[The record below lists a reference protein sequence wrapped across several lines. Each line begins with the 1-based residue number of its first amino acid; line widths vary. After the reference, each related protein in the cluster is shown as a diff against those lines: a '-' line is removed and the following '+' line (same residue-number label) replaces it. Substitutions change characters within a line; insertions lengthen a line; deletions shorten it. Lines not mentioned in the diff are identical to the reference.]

1 MTGLIPDAIRC
12 SYNFPGHTPHWGRV
26 QHQARQGGRGVGER
40 IISVVKQSPT
50 SLLVATASGTVTTY
64 YNHQPERLVAVWQLY
79 PEAGH
84 LYRDVGLI
92 GVRHQERS
100 ADDVHDAEYLFSVT
114 TTGYRTCLEI
124 QDNITRLSEGERG
137 P

>member
-1 MTGLIPDAIRC
+1 MTALIPDAIRC

-40 IISVVKQSPT
+40 IISVVKQNPT

-64 YNHQPERLVAVWQLY
+64 YNHQPERLVAIWQLY

-84 LYRDVGLI
+84 LYRHAGLV
-92 GVRHQERS
+92 GVRHQERIEGE
-100 ADDVHDAEYLFSVT
+100 VHDAEYLFSVT
-114 TTGYRTCLEI
+114 
-124 QDNITRLSEGERG
+124 LSGFV
-137 P
+137 PCADFQKTMSLSLDL

>member
-40 IISVVKQSPT
+40 IISVVQQSPT
-50 SLLVATASGTVTTY
+50 SLLVATASGTVTTH
-64 YNHQPERLVAVWQLY
+64 YNHQPERLVAIWQLY

-84 LYRDVGLI
+84 LYRDAGLI
-92 GVRHQERS
+92 GVRLRERI
-100 ADDVHDAEYLFSVT
+100 AGQVNDAEYLFSVT
-114 TTGYRTCLEI
+114 TSGFVGCADLKKTMS
-124 QDNITRLSEGERG
+124 LSVDL
-137 P
+137 